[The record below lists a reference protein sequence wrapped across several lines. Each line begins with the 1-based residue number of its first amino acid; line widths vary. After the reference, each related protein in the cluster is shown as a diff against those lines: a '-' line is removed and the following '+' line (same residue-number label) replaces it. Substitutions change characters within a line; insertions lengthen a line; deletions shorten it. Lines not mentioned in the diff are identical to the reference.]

1 MQGDAENMPKSNIQ
15 KQVPNKE
22 LIIFLMS
29 TFFFTNMQGMVG
41 NYRQAYLVNVL
52 KLESDSVS
60 LINLICSTTCFAL
73 SFFYTMVIDRA
84 PKPGK
89 SKFRPLV
96 AAAAFPAALF
106 TVLMFVTPQ
115 MPLAMTIAYLVT
127 VGVLHAAAIQFS
139 GTINNIGVV
148 MSQNNKERDKILSL
162 RGISNAIANSAPL
175 VVVLVLKATK
185 LINTEEFLYIISA
198 ALCAVVALVSMLFG
212 VSMVRERVAYS
223 SKRENPLLGFSD
235 IIRNPYALLALL
247 SEFLKNFRSIASY
260 MGIFLAAAL
269 LGDTSK
275 YILFG
280 LPTGIGTFVGMMIVS
295 ALLKK
300 FNSKQIYI
308 ASGCYSVLA
317 NTGAFFAG
325 LNSFK
330 HPDQAF
336 SQVLFFVFLFL
347 IGLQFGASN
356 LLPSMFQADILE
368 DLEVKTHKRLDAS
381 LAFVIGAGST
391 LSGIIGTALA
401 PKILYGDGS
410 FIQYVRPVDQ
420 IIDGVKQ
427 TVYLDQSFDTKVKLL
442 LVYTIFHGVMMLL
455 AGLPFLFYRLTGNR
469 KEEIH
474 EAAILYRDTLKD
486 SEMA

>member
-1 MQGDAENMPKSNIQ
+1 MSKSKIE

-52 KLESDSVS
+52 KLESSSVS
-60 LINLICSTTCFAL
+60 LINVLCSVTCFAL

-96 AAAAFPAALF
+96 AVAAVPAAVL
-106 TVLMFVTPQ
+106 TVFMFVTPQ
-115 MPLAMTIAYLVT
+115 MPKAMTIAYLVT
-127 VGVLHAAAIQFS
+127 VGVLHAAAMHFT

-148 MSQNNKERDKILSL
+148 MTQNNKERDKILSL
-162 RGISNAIANSAPL
+162 RGIFNAIANSAPL

-212 VSMVRERVAYS
+212 VSIVRERVAYS
-223 SKRENPLLGFSD
+223 SKKENPLLGFWD
-235 IIRNPYALLALL
+235 IVHNPYALLVLS
-247 SEFLKNFRSIASY
+247 SEFLKNFRCIASY

-275 YILFG
+275 YIFFG

-336 SQVLFFVFLFL
+336 SQVLFFVCLFL

-381 LAFVIGAGST
+381 LAFVIGIGST
-391 LSGIIGTALA
+391 LSGIIGNAFA
-401 PKILYGDGS
+401 PMILYGNKS
-410 FIQYVRPVDQ
+410 FIQYLPPVDE
-420 IIDGVKQ
+420 IVNGVKKAI
-427 TVYLDQSFDTKVKLL
+427 YLDQPYDTKVRLL
-442 LVYTIFHGVMMLL
+442 LVYTVFHGVMMLL
-455 AGLPFLFYRLTGNR
+455 AGLPFLFYRLTGKR

-474 EAAILYRDTLKD
+474 KAAIAYRESLTTPQELTV
-486 SEMA
+486 EEAN